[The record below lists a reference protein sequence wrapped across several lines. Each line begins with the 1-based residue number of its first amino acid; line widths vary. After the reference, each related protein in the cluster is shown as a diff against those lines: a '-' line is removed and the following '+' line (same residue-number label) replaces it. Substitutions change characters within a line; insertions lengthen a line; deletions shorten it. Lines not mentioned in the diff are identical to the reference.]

1 MPFLRAALLKKKAEP
16 EPEQDYV
23 LLSPLVEEQ
32 PEPEEEFEPTR
43 IEELHRLMDIR
54 TEEAEREELGTEAE
68 TIPEYDVITVEV
80 TPLIEEEVP
89 EFEPEPEVDIIDAEI
104 TELEAEPE
112 PIIDEV
118 EPEPQEESLPEPEL
132 LTEPEIEPEVLAE
145 PEPEPEEELPPE
157 PESSAEEIAEPEEE
171 LSSESEASSEEI
183 AEPETENDTEEFT
196 GIDEIVPVPEDNGG
210 NLDVLE
216 VQEEESLEPEAGIE
230 GAVEETAE
238 ETQPEEEP
246 EPIAEEITEQKETSL
261 PETETSAEEI
271 TGQEDA
277 SLPEAET
284 VTEEIT
290 EPETEPADEETA
302 ELEPETPPEDD
313 IIPENDNEA
322 DFDENALMDDDD
334 SQETETESEP
344 EPEPEPKPQ
353 KDYSGSQ
360 LNYDFTSGERYVDK
374 VSTKTE
380 FDKMLDE
387 LSAIS
392 KDLLSWEA
400 EKFAKKYTDK
410 FEDGDSPVAD
420 ARKFEAFLGGY
431 ITNAAMLLYD
441 LGYKDAAIKQ
451 LEQAISILQARKKLE
466 DETSAIKSRVEE
478 QNDAVDLSDIL
489 GLFGD
494 G

>member
-1 MPFLRAALLKKKAEP
+1 MPFLRAALLKKKKAEP
-16 EPEQDYV
+16 EPEQGYV

-68 TIPEYDVITVEV
+68 TIPELEVITVEV
-80 TPLIEEEVP
+80 SPIAEEEEIP
-89 EFEPEPEVDIIDAEI
+89 EFESEPELDIIDAEVTEIEAEI
-104 TELEAEPE
+104 TELEAELE
-112 PIIDEV
+112 PVIEVV
-118 EPEPQEESLPEPEL
+118 EPEPQEESLPEPEP
-132 LTEPEIEPEVLAE
+132 EAIAVPEIMAE
-145 PEPEPEEELPPE
+145 PEPEPEET
-157 PESSAEEIAEPEEE
+157 IEPEEE
-171 LSSESEASSEEI
+171 LSSEEI

-196 GIDEIVPVPEDNGG
+196 GTDETVPVPEDNRSD
-210 NLDVLE
+210 LDVLG
-216 VQEEESLEPEAGIE
+216 VQEEESPEQEAGTE
-230 GAVEETAE
+230 SAVEEAAE

-246 EPIAEEITEQKETSL
+246 ETIAEEITEQEESSL
-261 PETETSAEEI
+261 PGNEIATEEVTEPEEELPPET
-271 TGQEDA
+271 
-277 SLPEAET
+277 ET
-284 VTEEIT
+284 VTEEAT
-290 EPETEPADEETA
+290 EPENEPDA
-302 ELEPETPPEDD
+302 EIEPEAPSEDD

-322 DFDENALMDDDD
+322 DFDENALMDEDK

-344 EPEPEPKPQ
+344 EPEPEEPPSPPKPQ

-431 ITNAAMLLYD
+431 ITNSAMLLYD